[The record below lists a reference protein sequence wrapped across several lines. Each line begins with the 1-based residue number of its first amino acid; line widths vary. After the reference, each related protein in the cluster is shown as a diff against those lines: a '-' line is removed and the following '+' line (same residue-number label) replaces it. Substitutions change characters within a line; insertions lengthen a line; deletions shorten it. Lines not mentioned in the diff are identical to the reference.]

1 MGGSVY
7 IRYPNEGDILIN
19 ESIII
24 NWDISNVRETG
35 EEVLN
40 RHGDVKLFKHLD
52 NTIDVLGFSEE
63 SVEEIQQ

>member
-35 EEVLN
+35 EEVF
-40 RHGDVKLFKHLD
+40 FKTEDMTLSMKKKDFKRCFH
-52 NTIDVLGFSEE
+52 NKKNKVN
-63 SVEEIQQ
+63 Q

>member
-35 EEVLN
+35 EEVF
-40 RHGDVKLFKHLD
+40 FKTEDMTLSMKKKDFKRCFH
-52 NTIDVLGFSEE
+52 NKKNKKN
-63 SVEEIQQ
+63 Q